1 LGNGYG
7 FGVVYGN
14 QNVVDGIWHF
24 VAGVY
29 EGGTER
35 ITKLYVD
42 GKLDNS
48 GTISTEPY
56 TILTT
61 KWKIGNFFEGSTHF
75 EGFLDEVSVY
85 NVVLSDQEIWDL
97 YISTT
102 TAPALLFPSN
112 NSTINTLTPLLDW
125 DSLVTA
131 VNYQLLFGADST
143 FNNVILSETVT
154 HSNFQ
159 IANGLLT
166 ANTNYYWKVRTVNDG
181 GVGPWSEVFTFDVNL
196 SGVEQ
201 EKQLPTEFA
210 LLQNYPN
217 PFNPNTV
224 ISYQLPV
231 GSNVTL
237 KVYDVLGNVVATLV
251 DEYKPAGEYE
261 VEFDVSSGI
270 SELVSGIY
278 FYQLKAGDYFETKKM
293 ILLK

>member
-1 LGNGYG
+1 MGR
-7 FGVVYGN
+7 FM
-14 QNVVDGIWHF
+14 
-24 VAGVY
+24 
-29 EGGTER
+29 
-35 ITKLYVD
+35 
-42 GKLDNS
+42 
-48 GTISTEPY
+48 
-56 TILTT
+56 
-61 KWKIGNFFEGSTHF
+61 EGSSNF
-75 EGFLDEVSVY
+75 QGFLDEVRVY
-85 NVVLSDQEIWDL
+85 NAALTQQEVWDL

-196 SGVEQ
+196 SGVEE

-217 PFNPNTV
+217 PFNPSTV
-224 ISYQLPV
+224 ICYQLPV
-231 GSNVTL
+231 SGNVTL
-237 KVYDVLGNVVATLV
+237 KVYDILGNEVAALV
-251 DEYKPAGEYE
+251 DEYKPAGNYE
-261 VEFDVSSGI
+261 FEFSASSSI
-270 SELVSGIY
+270 RELVSGIY
-278 FYQLKAGDYFETKKM
+278 FYELRADNFVQTKKM
-293 ILLK
+293 LFVK